1 MTPSRLAALAF
12 TTIAALS
19 STACTAST
27 EEPTEDEVAPEAA
40 AAPAPAPN
48 EVQPANGYTL
58 VSQSYC
64 SQGLRLSCN
73 PLSGTCRCL

>member
-40 AAPAPAPN
+40 AAPAPN

>member
-1 MTPSRLAALAF
+1 MTLPRLAALAF
-12 TTIAALS
+12 TTVAALS

-40 AAPAPAPN
+40 TAPAPN
-48 EVQPANGYTL
+48 EVHPANGYTL

-64 SQGLRLSCN
+64 SRGLRLSCDFVR
-73 PLSGTCRCL
+73 GTCQCR